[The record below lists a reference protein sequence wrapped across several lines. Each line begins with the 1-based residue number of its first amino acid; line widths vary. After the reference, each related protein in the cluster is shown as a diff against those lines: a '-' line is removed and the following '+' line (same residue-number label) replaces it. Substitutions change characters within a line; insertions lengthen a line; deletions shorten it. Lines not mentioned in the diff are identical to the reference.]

1 MHRGWNKV
9 EKGTENQ
16 AVLWKPLHSVTRLG
30 RLTPA
35 RDAGP
40 LGIQGALLWRA
51 GAALRLLPGSCIKA
65 VHRHVCTGAHI
76 LPISPQPCTRVCVRV
91 CVYVMVA
98 IWQAMLQ
105 KPCSTEAAHQNSI
118 EQFRSGSK
126 DCVIITSYG

>member
-30 RLTPA
+30 RVTPA

-51 GAALRLLPGSCIKA
+51 GAALPAAPRLMHKGCA
-65 VHRHVCTGAHI
+65 QACVHRCTHTSHQPPAMHACVCA
-76 LPISPQPCTRVCVRV
+76 CVC
-91 CVYVMVA
+91 M
-98 IWQAMLQ
+98 
-105 KPCSTEAAHQNSI
+105 
-118 EQFRSGSK
+118 
-126 DCVIITSYG
+126 